1 VKLWVIGVVLLVS
14 AGCYRVGPPPD
25 VAESVRVVIVAND
38 ARLVRGQASL
48 QSEVAEALTQ
58 RLGWHV
64 DPTGSARLDIS
75 LAREDQNETAGDR
88 RGIPAR
94 WSITLH
100 GTTKLR
106 TRDGEIAHA
115 WRGVGHAS
123 GLNDEAAALDQAAHN
138 GAAEIAAWLQ
148 STVPELRK

>member
-1 VKLWVIGVVLLVS
+1 MKILVVGLFLIVCG
-14 AGCYRVGPPPD
+14 GCYRVGPPPA
-25 VAESVRVVIVAND
+25 VAESVRVVVVAND

-58 RLGWHV
+58 RLGWQV
-64 DPTGSARLDIS
+64 DPAGSARLDIS

-100 GTTKLR
+100 GIAKLR
-106 TRDGEIAHA
+106 SRNGEIAHA

-148 STVPELRK
+148 ATVPELRK

>member
-1 VKLWVIGVVLLVS
+1 MSRLVIAVLLVVCG
-14 AGCYRVGPPPD
+14 GCYRIAPPPAVD
-25 VAESVRVVIVAND
+25 EAVRVVVVAND
-38 ARLVRGQASL
+38 ARLVRGQAAL
-48 QSEVAEALTQ
+48 QSEVAAALTQ
-58 RLGWHV
+58 RLGWQV
-64 DPTGSARLDIS
+64 EPSGSARLDIS
-75 LAREDQNETAGDR
+75 LAREDQQETASDR

-100 GTTKLR
+100 GTARLR
-106 TRDGEIAHA
+106 TRDGEIAHV

-148 STVPELRK
+148 ATVPELRK